1 MYLKRADSC
10 SLICSM
16 NKKSLHKQQGNM
28 IVMALFIIV
37 VGGFLVASLI
47 KALNASSASTIQQ
60 VYGLRAELA
69 AQSGIQTALEFS
81 FPNNGVAQACNQT
94 LNSPSSFA
102 NVDGLRFCS
111 FSTVCTTEVIN
122 FQSINYNYYKFS
134 STGSCTIDNSV
145 VSRTVSVDAITE

>member
-1 MYLKRADSC
+1 MYLKRTKQCTLLND
-10 SLICSM
+10 LT
-16 NKKSLHKQQGNM
+16 KKSLRKQQGNM
-28 IVMALFIIV
+28 IVMALLIIV
-37 VGGFLVASLI
+37 VGGLLVASLI
-47 KALNASSASTIQQ
+47 KALNAASASTIQQ

-69 AQSGIQTALEFS
+69 AQSGIQSALEVS
-81 FPNNGVAQACNQT
+81 FPNNGIAQACNQT

-111 FSTVCTTEVIN
+111 YSTVCTTEVIN

-134 STGSCTIDNSV
+134 SIGSCTIDNNV

>member
-1 MYLKRADSC
+1 MYLKHAMAC
-10 SLICSM
+10 SLGHSL
-16 NKKSLHKQQGNM
+16 NKKSLRKQQGNM

-37 VGGFLVASLI
+37 VGGLLVASLI

-69 AQSGIQTALEFS
+69 AQSGIQNALEFS

-94 LNSPSSFA
+94 INSPSSFA
-102 NVDGLRFCS
+102 NVEGLRLCS
-111 FSTVCTTEVIN
+111 YSTVCTTEVIN
-122 FQSINYNYYKFS
+122 FQSISYNYYKFS